1 MEEKTSELNKVE
13 NRLQSLNGKRMEIM
27 KILREKDS
35 FQKFKKYQYDLIE
48 IEKEIERLK
57 VQLENIDVVKVQK
70 IELDNIIKDINEVK
84 EKIELEVKKSNEL
97 YKSIRKDYYNFL
109 KRIIFKPGILSIT
122 NNKKGNVEF
131 KAEIANDNNELTS
144 EDKGFSYK
152 KILCACFDIALSK
165 NYNDKSFFRFIYHD
179 GCLESLDPRKR
190 VKYLELIEEICDK
203 YDIQYILT
211 VLDSDIPIVGGE
223 KYSFKNVNLAVE
235 LSDEDNDTGRLFGIA
250 F

>member
-1 MEEKTSELNKVE
+1 
-13 NRLQSLNGKRMEIM
+13 MEIM